1 MALQVLVMLPDGAN
15 AGESN
20 DGGLLRLGVMMVMV
34 TPTAVMIEVVVSLA
48 SVPIDICLSSSS
60 SSLSSTM
67 GFFASHEKI
76 KMLT

>member
-1 MALQVLVMLPDGAN
+1 MLPDGAN

-60 SSLSSTM
+60 LSSTM
-67 GFFASHEKI
+67 GFLASHEKI